1 MRGNRRR
8 AGRGFPARSAPA
20 PRARPVNE
28 NALYSPVIVE
38 PRSEREAA
46 SMSSRSPAMRA
57 NVGSVLHGL
66 VPSYRSFLTRTEF
79 QPECMWCRRTCLPL
93 KMLIHKNR
101 RTRGRHRFIHERRK
115 GVAPPFRGGIPS
127 RAVDANDVLSARLHQ
142 GSGGGTSCA
151 RRRFTCARSRRR
163 RAHPR
168 GFHRRRGLRA
178 SRDRRRDL
186 RRRGCVPTAAT
197 WPIDPIRRRRPDIAP
212 SRSIPASRP
221 VPLFLNPSN
230 TASGGFANVSATAH
244 RTTSRRLVPAAAAP
258 GSLTFF
264 SHPPPPRAPRTD
276 RPSPPRS
283 TRRPPQI
290 PPSASRSSSPCPPPS
305 PRSRTRT
312 GQSPTASWAAPPRR
326 GARLPFFLDRP
337 VSPSA
342 LPFAPRL
349 VPHLLPVA
357 PSRG

>member
-1 MRGNRRR
+1 
-8 AGRGFPARSAPA
+8 
-20 PRARPVNE
+20 
-28 NALYSPVIVE
+28 
-38 PRSEREAA
+38 
-46 SMSSRSPAMRA
+46 
-57 NVGSVLHGL
+57 
-66 VPSYRSFLTRTEF
+66 
-79 QPECMWCRRTCLPL
+79 MWCRKTCLPL
-93 KMLIHKNR
+93 KMLIHKSRR
-101 RTRGRHRFIHERRK
+101 RTWPRSANSSARRRK

-197 WPIDPIRRRRPDIAP
+197 WLIDPNRRRRPDIAP

-221 VPLFLNPSN
+221 VPLFLNPSK
-230 TASGGFANVSATAH
+230 TASGGFASPRRVSPTSPRRRIH
-244 RTTSRRLVPAAAAP
+244 RTTSRRLSPAAAAHSP
-258 GSLTFF
+258 FF
-264 SHPPPPRAPRTD
+264 FPSPHPRAPRTD

-290 PPSASRSSSPCPPPS
+290 PPSASRSSSPCPPPF

-312 GQSPTASWAAPPRR
+312 GPSPTASWAAPPRR
-326 GARLPFFLDRP
+326 GARLPF
-337 VSPSA
+337 S
-342 LPFAPRL
+342 
-349 VPHLLPVA
+349 
-357 PSRG
+357 

>member
-57 NVGSVLHGL
+57 NVGSVLHWYL
-66 VPSYRSFLTRTEF
+66 YLRTRTEF

-197 WPIDPIRRRRPDIAP
+197 WPIDLIRRRRPDIAP

-312 GQSPTASWAAPPRR
+312 GPSPTASWAAPPRR

>member
-264 SHPPPPRAPRTD
+264 SHPPLPERRGLTDHHRPAPPDVLLRSRRARQEAHRHVRLPPRAPGRGQVH
-276 RPSPPRS
+276 RQPRH
-283 TRRPPQI
+283 
-290 PPSASRSSSPCPPPS
+290 
-305 PRSRTRT
+305 
-312 GQSPTASWAAPPRR
+312 GLHRR
-326 GARLPFFLDRP
+326 GVVR
-337 VSPSA
+337 VSLFS
-342 LPFAPRL
+342 
-349 VPHLLPVA
+349 
-357 PSRG
+357 